1 MLVISESASN
11 SSEKQKAQ
19 PVQLDERLAFD
30 DENEI
35 TPEEAQLVCFSL
47 HILFL
52 SCQCYLFCK
61 CSCFQDTC
69 IINASTSAPVNR
81 KYGSRSEFTLPVSGS
96 SKEPGFSHSIDCLDF
111 CKRR

>member
-35 TPEEAQLVCFSL
+35 TPEEAQLVCLSLYIFFNHVSVIFS
-47 HILFL
+47 
-52 SCQCYLFCK
+52 
-61 CSCFQDTC
+61 
-69 IINASTSAPVNR
+69 ASAVVFKIPV
-81 KYGSRSEFTLPVSGS
+81 
-96 SKEPGFSHSIDCLDF
+96 
-111 CKRR
+111 